1 VKRCL
6 ERERKN
12 THKARRTRTVCLD
25 RNLDG
30 FVFPLEERL
39 TSRTPRPED
48 IFIVYSTM
56 VVVLRVR
63 VRNYLKWG
71 FQKYNIV
78 TKSIVSNRR
87 ENGIESIIGVV
98 ARSLDVIPRFE
109 IIVVVVSRSLFL
121 LFPSHFMSRSRV
133 SWRLRNLV
141 FARFSLSSCVGRLR
155 FLRVRGA
162 RYYRPRRPHPRR
174 LWKQI
179 CSFSWYTR

>member
-6 ERERKN
+6 EEEREN

-48 IFIVYSTM
+48 IFVYSTI
-56 VVVLRVR
+56 VVVLRVS

-78 TKSIVSNRR
+78 TKSIVSNWR
-87 ENGIESIIGVV
+87 ENGIESVIGVV
-98 ARSLDVIPRFE
+98 ACSLDVIPRFG
-109 IIVVVVSRSLFL
+109 IIVVVVLRSLFL
-121 LFPSHFMSRSRV
+121 LFPGHFMSRSRV

-155 FLRVRGA
+155 FLRGRGA
-162 RYYRPRRPHPRR
+162 RYFRPRRPHPRR
-174 LWKQI
+174 LWKII
-179 CSFSWYTR
+179 CSFSWCTR